1 MRQFEQII
9 ALHDADPQAWK
20 AHVQAGN
27 ISTQR
32 LPVALMVADF
42 WAVYAETQC
51 KAEALRIVA
60 PRHGFK
66 KYETARN
73 HVRKLSN
80 DC

>member
-9 ALHDADPQAWK
+9 ALYQADPQAWK

-42 WAVYAETQC
+42 WAVYAETGC
-51 KAEALRIVA
+51 KADALRIVA
-60 PRHGFK
+60 PKHGFK
-66 KYETARN
+66 IYETARN
-73 HVRKLSN
+73 HVRRLSN

>member
-42 WAVYAETQC
+42 WVVYAETKC
-51 KAEALRIVA
+51 KAEAIRIVA
-60 PRHGFK
+60 PRHGIRMP
-66 KYETARN
+66 ETARN
-73 HVRKLSN
+73 HVRRLSREI
-80 DC
+80 